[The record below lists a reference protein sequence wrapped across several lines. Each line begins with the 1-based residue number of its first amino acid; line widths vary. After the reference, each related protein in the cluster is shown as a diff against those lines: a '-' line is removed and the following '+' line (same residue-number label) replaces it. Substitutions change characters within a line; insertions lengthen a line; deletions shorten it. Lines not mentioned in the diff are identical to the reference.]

1 MIKNNLKHI
10 LVDENMSI
18 MELARRIGIT
28 YSIVYDFA
36 NMKRQSAQWRV
47 IDAICKELGIQPGD
61 MLVFV
66 DEGEDAKKPY

>member
-47 IDAICKELGIQPGD
+47 IDAICKELDIQPGD

-66 DEGEDAKKPY
+66 NEDEDAKKPY